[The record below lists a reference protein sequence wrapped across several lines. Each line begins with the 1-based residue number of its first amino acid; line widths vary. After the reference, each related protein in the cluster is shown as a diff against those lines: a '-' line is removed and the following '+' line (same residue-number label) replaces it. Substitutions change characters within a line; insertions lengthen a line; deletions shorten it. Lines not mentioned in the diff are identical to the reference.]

1 MTVSAYKTAEPP
13 RPSRAQSS
21 AKEPAQIPV
30 AVLNA
35 RPPSSERHERVVPA
49 LGADLRSS
57 EGQEIA
63 EAALVLPLVF
73 LFLLGIVWFG
83 RAFNIYSTIQQAA
96 QQGALAAA
104 RPTCATCGSATP
116 FGGGAA
122 VDTAVAAVMN
132 ASSVS
137 PSQIVNP
144 GAATSPCTNSPSYN
158 ITVCQQVVLS
168 ATPPLPS
175 PLTTCGSPPD
185 PNPTQ
190 FCGMLV
196 TFQYPF
202 TFYLPFT
209 SLNLSTINLT
219 AQAQTRMEN

>member
-1 MTVSAYKTAEPP
+1 MKTFIHKL
-13 RPSRAQSS
+13 R
-21 AKEPAQIPV
+21 
-30 AVLNA
+30 ND
-35 RPPSSERHERVVPA
+35 H
-49 LGADLRSS
+49 GA
-57 EGQEIA
+57 EIA

-73 LFLLGIVWFG
+73 MFILGIVWFG

-122 VDTAVAAVMN
+122 VDAAVAAVMN
-132 ASSVS
+132 ASSIN

-144 GAATSPCTNSPSYN
+144 GTATAPCTNSPSYN

-168 ATPPLPS
+168 STPPLTS
-175 PLTTCGSPPD
+175 PLTSCGSPPQ
-185 PNPTQ
+185 PSPTQ

-202 TFYLPFT
+202 SFYLPFT
-209 SLNLSTINLT
+209 SVNLTSINLR